1 MSFDTPQAAE
11 DAFYDAL
18 EEGDLDRLM
27 AVWDDTDDLGCLLPM
42 QPLKQ
47 GRSAVRETFRQAFQA
62 LGGINIQASHLQWLS
77 WGDAAAHLLEEEVA
91 GPDGRLA
98 PPVYAMNLFRRTPT
112 GWRLV
117 LHQNAPSPPPPGT
130 IPAMSVPPHG

>member
-18 EEGDLDRLM
+18 EAGDVDALM
-27 AVWDDTDDLGCLLPM
+27 TVWDDTEDLACLLPM

-47 GRSAVRETFRQAFQA
+47 GRVAIRETFRQAFQA
-62 LGGINIQASHLQWLS
+62 IGGVDIQAAHLQWLT
-77 WGDAAAHLLEEEVA
+77 WGDTAVHLLEEQVA
-91 GPDGRLA
+91 GPDRRLA
-98 PPVYAMNLFRRTPT
+98 PPVYAVNLFRRGPS

-117 LHQNAPSPPPPGT
+117 LHQNAPTPPPAGAVPGM
-130 IPAMSVPPHG
+130 AAPPR